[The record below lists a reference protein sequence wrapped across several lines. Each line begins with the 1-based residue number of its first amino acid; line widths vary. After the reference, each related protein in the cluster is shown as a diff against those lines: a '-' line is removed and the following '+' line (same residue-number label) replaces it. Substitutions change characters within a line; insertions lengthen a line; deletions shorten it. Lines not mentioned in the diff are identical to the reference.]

1 MWEVLLLGGVGF
13 AGTQNAGDF
22 PKQGYAMKDS
32 RSMRRPCYGF
42 YMGYVEPYSGYAAF
56 ATGFPEP

>member
-1 MWEVLLLGGVGF
+1 
-13 AGTQNAGDF
+13 
-22 PKQGYAMKDS
+22 MKD

-56 ATGFPEP
+56 VVGFPKPLTPDPELNFCRY